1 MTHQKCEPIIKYNDR
16 PIRESIIQKDEIVSL
31 IIDINL
37 LSVDEFIQKYC
48 YSCTQETSLD
58 REQQ

>member
-1 MTHQKCEPIIKYNDR
+1 MIHQKCEPLITFNDR
-16 PIRESIIQKDEIVSL
+16 PVRETIIQKDAIISL

-48 YSCTQETSLD
+48 YSFSQETSLE
-58 REQQ
+58 REKQ